1 MNLTTIL
8 PCDIFNSKTNP
19 KQPSKLKSAEIPE
32 SENNLLSDQG
42 GTVSEFQVFLPELVI
57 LKSTFH
63 KFPVIIYTNYLPG
76 GPQIQIL

>member
-32 SENNLLSDQG
+32 SENNLLSDQD
-42 GTVSEFQVFLPELVI
+42 GTVSEFSVQHGV
-57 LKSTFH
+57 S
-63 KFPVIIYTNYLPG
+63 YTKINFS
-76 GPQIQIL
+76 